1 MTTLILKTRKASHP
15 ADVLPV
21 TISRAGCARDPHARA
36 RVEGGGVVRCSRDY
50 TVATT
55 SLAHTRRRLESSIL
69 CTMRRAR

>member
-21 TISRAGCARDPHARA
+21 TISRAGCARDPPARA
-36 RVEGGGVVRCSRDY
+36 GGGGGVRCSRDY

-55 SLAHTRRRLESSIL
+55 SAYT
-69 CTMRRAR
+69 TAT